1 MRRSPTPRA
10 RRPPSDADTGEWIAA
25 GVFTAGGQAA
35 LEAYDKVV
43 GLGQLGPVRR
53 RLHRQGALRGPG
65 RRPLACGPG

>member
-1 MRRSPTPRA
+1 MLGGHHPTQTRV
-10 RRPPSDADTGEWIAA
+10 SGSA

-43 GLGQLGPVRR
+43 GLGQRGPVRR

-65 RRPLACGPG
+65 RRPLTCGPG